1 MPAELGWD
9 HAERMALDP
18 NNPSPSSDSS
28 SRSPSSTGTKQVN
41 GFPKR
46 KEDAIESAPKD
57 NDANNPELKLSTT
70 HTHTLG
76 KIVLRAAE
84 DDLPVD
90 WWFASTAIPLIAATF
105 APMANLLSIAA
116 LVVPW
121 RNSVTNEEPA
131 LRESTSVGYAD
142 PRWCFALNIASL
154 VCGFVGNL
162 FLLFNFTRRLRY
174 IVALPATIILFYV
187 ASGIL
192 IGITVSMNEH
202 VPPRQNEVYSQGFW
216 HAIIAATLYMFN
228 SMILMVNMLGYFL
241 GHYPQHFDLTYEQRN
256 LILQTIMFFIWLGGG
271 AAVFSYR
278 EQWTYPDALYFCDVT
293 ILTIGFGDLVATNDL
308 DRGLVFPFSVGG
320 TIILG
325 LMVSS
330 IHRFAQELSQD
341 KVLRQHVEKRRVDT
355 LSRAITLTNEE
366 KNREELERA
375 AQNGQRL
382 NISNPIVDPKIQQNL
397 DAAGAA
403 SKEKRIDIVEP
414 TKPDSNTAQD
424 SEPEAHQFLN
434 SAWARTTLRAV
445 TAPVVVPVHTVSKF
459 MSNTQKAL
467 IMREEKDRFDAMRKI
482 QYNASQFKKWYALCI
497 SVIAFGILWCIGAV
511 VFWKAEENTQGL
523 NYFESLYFCYV
534 SLLTIGYGDLSPR
547 SNAGKPFFVLWS
559 LVAVPTMT
567 ILISDMSDTVIAA
580 FKNFTFWVAD
590 FTVLPKAGIW
600 RNILESNH
608 WLLDWVAR
616 KAEEHRLEKGL
627 PVGPDPNQVDDP
639 TDPSIDQAE
648 VPSLSEGQLTKKLAL
663 AIRDTALDVSRA
675 PDKKYDYDEWV
686 KFTRLIRFT
695 KMDIRELKEDEDQE
709 GPVEWDWL
717 DENSPMLSEKSE
729 PEWVLNRLCESLL
742 RLLKKKN
749 IGTESGDQ
757 PSISLNPPILD
768 STNNRR
774 RYSVSSDAISANSM
788 ATDTAPRI
796 WGVNQA
802 DAFINF
808 FTGERHGTDAYASS
822 QPMWS
827 KKALERRRIP
837 GRKASI

>member
-1 MPAELGWD
+1 MPPELGWD
-9 HAERMALDP
+9 HAEQKALAP
-18 NNPSPSSDSS
+18 NVSSPSSDSS
-28 SRSPSSTGTKQVN
+28 SRSHSWIDIKQVN
-41 GFPKR
+41 GAAKR
-46 KEDAIESAPKD
+46 KEDAVESVPKD

-70 HTHTLG
+70 HTHTRG
-76 KIVLRAAE
+76 KIVMRAAE

-121 RNSVTNEEPA
+121 RNRVTNEEPL

-216 HAIIAATLYMFN
+216 HAIIAASLYMFN

-341 KVLRQHVEKRRVDT
+341 KVLRQHVEKRRVST
-355 LSRAITLTNEE
+355 LSRAVTFADEE

-375 AQNGQRL
+375 VQNGQRP
-382 NISNPIVDPKIQQNL
+382 NMSNPVVDRKVQQNL
-397 DAAGAA
+397 DAADAA
-403 SKEKRIDIVEP
+403 SKEQRIDFVEP
-414 TKPDSNTAQD
+414 TKPDSNPTQD
-424 SEPEAHQFLN
+424 DEPETHQFLN
-434 SAWARTTLRAV
+434 SVWARTTFRSV
-445 TAPVVVPVHTVSKF
+445 TAPVVVPVQTVSKM
-459 MSNTQKAL
+459 MSNTQKTL

-482 QYNASQFKKWYALCI
+482 QNHASRFKKWYQLCI
-497 SVIAFGILWCIGAV
+497 SVIAFGTLWCVGAV
-511 VFWKAEENTQGL
+511 VFWQAEQHTQGL
-523 NYFESLYFCYV
+523 NYFEALYFCYV
-534 SLLTIGYGDLSPR
+534 SLLTVGYGDLSPK
-547 SNAGKPFFVLWS
+547 SNAGRPFFVLWS

-580 FKNFTFWVAD
+580 FKDFTFWIGD
-590 FTVLPKAGIW
+590 FTILPKAGIW
-600 RNILESNH
+600 RHILESYP
-608 WLLDWVAR
+608 WLFNWVAR
-616 KAEEHRLEKGL
+616 KAEEHRLEQGL
-627 PVGPDPNQVDDP
+627 PVGPDPDQEDDSTNP
-639 TDPSIDQAE
+639 PIDQAQ
-648 VPSLSEGQLTKKLAL
+648 VPTLSEGQLTKRLAL
-663 AIRDTALDVSRA
+663 AIRDTALDLSRS
-675 PDKKYDYDEWV
+675 PDKKYDYEEWV

-695 KMDIRELKEDEDQE
+695 KMDAKELEEDEEQL
-709 GPVEWDWL
+709 GPIEWDWL

-729 PEWVLNRLCESLL
+729 PEWVLDRLCESLL

-749 IGTESGDQ
+749 IGTERGERA
-757 PSISLNPPILD
+757 SISLSSAILNP
-768 STNNRR
+768 TNNIT
-774 RYSVSSDAISANSM
+774 RYSVPSDAVSANST
-788 ATDTAPRI
+788 ATDTSPHTR
-796 WGVNQA
+796 GVNQA

-808 FTGERHGTDAYASS
+808 FTGERHGTDAYALS

-827 KKALERRRIP
+827 KKALERRKA
-837 GRKASI
+837 GRKVSI